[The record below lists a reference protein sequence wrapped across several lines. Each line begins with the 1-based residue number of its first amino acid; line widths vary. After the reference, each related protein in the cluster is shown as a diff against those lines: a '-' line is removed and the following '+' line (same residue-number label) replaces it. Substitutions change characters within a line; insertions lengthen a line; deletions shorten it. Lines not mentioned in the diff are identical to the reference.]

1 VYRKKERG
9 IMMYY
14 NNFVTVIKSRGKVL
28 REDSKGVVRIPFGS
42 EYTILLKNKD
52 SRKAVVNVEIDDE
65 SVAGG
70 VIVPANKTV
79 ELKGSLNE
87 LKVRN
92 RFKFIQKTKEIQ
104 DYRGDRLGDGLVRIE
119 YKFEKKVEEPVWYYT
134 PPVTVWPDNG
144 YPKINPVRY
153 GGGTGVNNSDCVYTC
168 SNGVGLP
175 LGASLTSDSVQC
187 SSLPKSDEGITV
199 KGSKTKQDFVYGHT
213 NELESQSSII
223 ILHLRGLTKQ
233 RTKVKKAI
241 TVKTKLRCPTCGRRS
256 KSSMQFCGNCGTCLN

>member
-1 VYRKKERG
+1 VCRKKERG

-14 NNFVTVIKSRGKVL
+14 NNFVAVIKSRSKVL
-28 REDSKGVVRIPFGS
+28 REDNKGVVRIPFGS

-65 SVAGG
+65 SVASG

-79 ELKGSLNE
+79 ELKGSLNR

-92 RFKFIQKTKEIQ
+92 RFRFIQKTKEIQ
-104 DYRGDRLGDGLVRIE
+104 DYRGDRLGDGLVRVE
-119 YKFEKKVEEPVWYYT
+119 YKFEKKVAEPVWYYT
-134 PPVTVWPDNG
+134 PPVTIWPDPCDCRKKG
-144 YPKINPVRY
+144 PIY
-153 GGGTGVNNSDCVYTC
+153 GLGGTGVNTSDCVYTC

-175 LGASLTSDSVQC
+175 LGSC
-187 SSLPKSDEGITV
+187 STLPKSDEGITV
-199 KGSKTKQDFVYGHT
+199 KGSKTRQDFVYGCT
-213 NELESQSSII
+213 NELESQSFVI

-233 RTKVKKAI
+233 HTKVRKAI

-256 KSSMQFCGNCGTCLN
+256 KSSMQFCGGCGTYLE